1 MGERE
6 APGLTRDPRERDGQP
21 RRGCF
26 PAASVKPQARART
39 RGTRGTRGSR
49 RSRPRPPARPRG
61 PAPPPPPPPRRLP
74 EEAVER
80 GRRDQAVQ
88 RLLPHQQPLRRRQH
102 RLPAAEPQ
110 PQRRGQTSHRLGR
123 GRLLLRLAARLPHAQ
138 AQTQAQPEAQA
149 QPRAAPRAGAPAAAA
164 AAAARHGPVAAAA
177 RAREEPGLRGRRRGR
192 VRRKGAHAA
201 ESAAPA
207 AEARHVT
214 AERRAR
220 HVTRPNRRES
230 AARACA
236 QAAAGPPAPAQ
247 VRGAAAG
254 VASAPGP
261 RRCSALPAR
270 GGRGASR
277 QPGFSPLSLPSAGKQ
292 TPARDPSDSKTAS
305 PSRKS
310 SFLPS
315 LSVTFTASASRSS
328 LQSLPRSN
336 RRLGLRGT
344 LGMSS
349 NKQGNIWQ
357 QFVVAHLAFQCLE
370 RPRRAAGGG
379 AMDLAGLLRDEEGT
393 FCLTGFQ
400 DFTFLPGHQKL
411 SARIRRRLYYGWD
424 WEADCSLEELS
435 SPVADIAV
443 ELLQKAAPS
452 PIRRLQKK
460 YVAHVSREACISP
473 CAMMLALV
481 YIERLRHRNPGYLQ
495 HVSSSDL
502 FLISMMVASKYL
514 YDEGEEEEVF
524 NDEWGAAGGVAVPT
538 LNALERGFLSAMDW
552 RLYTDPREIFEVL
565 SWLESC
571 VAEQQGRRRG
581 WYTYTD
587 LCVLLEQPAWQLAL
601 GSLCQRLA
609 KLSCLLAM
617 AYVSSVALAVASVAV
632 IHQSLGLSCSP
643 SPGPP
648 DLGLVS
654 RCLLEPCLPSSVPQ
668 CLPRPVNVSSCLDGD
683 TGLRSL
689 WGSLLASLT
698 PPPLPP
704 PDPPAPPTLLHNCPL
719 CQKLQRD
726 TPSCHACHHSNHTVP
741 TGPPNPGYHSRN
753 LAPPWPWSPMLP
765 LLPQPQQCSL
775 FSVMELARLKSFI
788 FPG

>member
-1 MGERE
+1 
-6 APGLTRDPRERDGQP
+6 
-21 RRGCF
+21 
-26 PAASVKPQARART
+26 
-39 RGTRGTRGSR
+39 
-49 RSRPRPPARPRG
+49 
-61 PAPPPPPPPRRLP
+61 
-74 EEAVER
+74 
-80 GRRDQAVQ
+80 
-88 RLLPHQQPLRRRQH
+88 
-102 RLPAAEPQ
+102 
-110 PQRRGQTSHRLGR
+110 
-123 GRLLLRLAARLPHAQ
+123 
-138 AQTQAQPEAQA
+138 
-149 QPRAAPRAGAPAAAA
+149 
-164 AAAARHGPVAAAA
+164 
-177 RAREEPGLRGRRRGR
+177 
-192 VRRKGAHAA
+192 
-201 ESAAPA
+201 
-207 AEARHVT
+207 
-214 AERRAR
+214 
-220 HVTRPNRRES
+220 
-230 AARACA
+230 
-236 QAAAGPPAPAQ
+236 
-247 VRGAAAG
+247 
-254 VASAPGP
+254 
-261 RRCSALPAR
+261 
-270 GGRGASR
+270 
-277 QPGFSPLSLPSAGKQ
+277 
-292 TPARDPSDSKTAS
+292 
-305 PSRKS
+305 
-310 SFLPS
+310 
-315 LSVTFTASASRSS
+315 
-328 LQSLPRSN
+328 
-336 RRLGLRGT
+336 
-344 LGMSS
+344 
-349 NKQGNIWQ
+349 
-357 QFVVAHLAFQCLE
+357 
-370 RPRRAAGGG
+370 
-379 AMDLAGLLRDEEGT
+379 MDLAGLLRDEEGT

-538 LNALERGFLSAMDW
+538 LNALERGFLSAMWLPFPALLDQPQPLEVPGMDW

-668 CLPRPVNVSSCLDGD
+668 CLPRPANVSSCLEGD

-753 LAPPWPWSPMLP
+753 LAPPWPWSPMPP